1 MLSLE
6 AGNKTS
12 TKHVPRHLWAN
23 DPEISKIRLALLI
36 YWIRSSI
43 IFWILIL
50 LIALIFLGSGVVR
63 TI

>member
-12 TKHVPRHLWAN
+12 TKHVPHHLWAN
-23 DPEISKIRLALLI
+23 DPEIAKIRLALLI

-63 TI
+63 TM